1 VTQAKAPKDPAH
13 PRGRPCSRRPCHHDR
28 KVEQERNR
36 TKAAQAKGRAPA
48 GKGKTAANNP
58 DRVKLRLSPL
68 MSAVIRGEED
78 LSTWTEEEILRGQ
91 KAGANGKFNNAHL
104 PSVVPTELL
113 NEYRLRIMGN
123 ARAIMQRSF
132 LPAVALMGELVADED
147 ADPKLRFEAARYVI
161 DRIAGRPPQHVT
173 VDTGDEIDEYKAHL
187 VQAAARAIEASK
199 AQGTNVIQFPEA
211 EVVEPDAGT

>member
-1 VTQAKAPKDPAH
+1 MSAAKQPKDPAH

-28 KVEQERNR
+28 KLAQEQNR
-36 TKAAQAKGRAPA
+36 TKAARAKGRHPA
-48 GKGKTAANNP
+48 GKGKTARANP

-68 MSAVIRGEED
+68 MSAVIRGDED
-78 LSTWTEEEILRGQ
+78 LSTWDEEEILRGQ
-91 KAGANGKFNNAHL
+91 KRHADGTFNGRQ

-113 NEYRLRIMGN
+113 NEYRVRIMGN

-132 LPAVALMGELVADED
+132 LPAVALMGELVSDED

-161 DRIAGRPPQHVT
+161 DRIAGRPPQHIQI
-173 VDTGDEIDEYKAHL
+173 DTGDEVDEYKARL

-199 AQGTNVIQFPEA
+199 GTNVIQFPPA
-211 EVVEPDAGT
+211 DVVTGEDNAGT